1 MKGQY
6 DSDCILLI
14 RICKKILKNKTQ
26 KYHVMKI
33 VENFVEGKFC
43 EFVAVLSFWD
53 TYRRARFE
61 GCFGSSAD
69 NMVHS
74 VQKVNS
80 VL

>member
-1 MKGQY
+1 M
-6 DSDCILLI
+6 
-14 RICKKILKNKTQ
+14 Q
-26 KYHVMKI
+26 KDIEKQNSEIPRDEV

>member
-1 MKGQY
+1 
-6 DSDCILLI
+6 
-14 RICKKILKNKTQ
+14 
-26 KYHVMKI
+26 MKI

-61 GCFGSSAD
+61 GCFDSSAD